1 MKSAGPAREK
11 GKSKKKMAEAKKKI
25 ISTKP
30 AAHNKSVATELS
42 ASANSDPK
50 QEQALNKEPS
60 TDMNPAEEPKVDK
73 V

>member
-11 GKSKKKMAEAKKKI
+11 GMSKKKMAAAKKKI

-50 QEQALNKEPS
+50 QEQPLNKEP
-60 TDMNPAEEPKVDK
+60 TDMNPAEEPKADK